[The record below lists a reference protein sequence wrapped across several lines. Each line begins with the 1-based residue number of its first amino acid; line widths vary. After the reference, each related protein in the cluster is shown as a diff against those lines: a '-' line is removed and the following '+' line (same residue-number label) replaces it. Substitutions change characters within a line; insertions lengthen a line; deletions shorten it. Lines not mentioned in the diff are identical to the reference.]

1 MAEEDKTVDSKAGEG
16 VPTGQDNINEA
27 NKTSG
32 DNGASE
38 FKEKLAKLDSRISSQ
53 ANENKDLKDKLEKLQ
68 AEKSLT
74 ELEKKTE
81 GEQLKAYR
89 DEAETFRK
97 KDKWRTICAEK
108 GLKSEDFINT
118 ALRMDINEL
127 DNYAASIKDSI
138 EKSTTSATE
147 QARKD
152 FEAKIPTNQPKGDSI
167 NNNTPDA
174 DLDNFA
180 RGAGIK

>member
-1 MAEEDKTVDSKAGEG
+1 MAGEDKTVDSNAGDS
-16 VPTGQDNINEA
+16 VQNGQDNINEA
-27 NKTSG
+27 NKTDG
-32 DNGASE
+32 ENGIGE
-38 FKEKLAKLDSRISSQ
+38 FKEKLAKLDSKISNQ
-53 ANENKDLKDKLEKLQ
+53 ANENKELKDKLEKLQ

-74 ELEKKTE
+74 ELEKKSE
-81 GEQLKAYR
+81 AEQLKTYR
-89 DEAETFRK
+89 EEAETFRK
-97 KDKWRTICAEK
+97 KDKWRAICADK
-108 GLKSEDFINT
+108 GLNSEDFINT

-167 NNNTPDA
+167 NNNEPDT
-174 DLDNFA
+174 DLSNFA